1 MISILLCAAVLAQEE
16 IPFPVFEKDPWGPFG
31 TGSTVTRQ
39 TTTAQA
45 KTEETW
51 TLKSVGKDSK
61 IFTVSKMGQAEQEE
75 TVKFVSFTEGLVAPD
90 SGHKL
95 SGKSNRM
102 YTIGG
107 KGVKA
112 LLREFTPTRFALN
125 NYRVAT
131 ADEAP
136 GRLGRDRREG
146 RRRRTAQRRHLHDEV
161 LRAGQG
167 RHADDRLR
175 EDRPHRDRNEK
186 EEAEDRRDLLD
197 FRKGPRLPRPRP
209 PQGHARQADD
219 GDGDR
224 RAEVRGEEAV
234 AAANSGPPHTLKNA
248 GPGGRWRDG
257 DAKRSNL

>member
-136 GRLGRDRREG
+136 GGIVEI
-146 RRRRTAQRRHLHDEV
+146 V
-161 LRAGQG
+161 W
-167 RHADDRLR
+167 
-175 EDRPHRDRNEK
+175 K
-186 EEAEDRRDLLD
+186 AEDDVTHNDVTYTMKSFEPVKVGTQTIDCAKIDLTATETKT
-197 FRKGPRLPRPRP
+197 RKRKIEG
-209 PQGHARQADD
+209 
-219 GDGDR
+219 
-224 RAEVRGEEAV
+224 
-234 AAANSGPPHTLKNA
+234 NY
-248 GPGGRWRDG
+248 
-257 DAKRSNL
+257 